1 MFRTV
6 PPISPPPG
14 TNPCNVGSPNKV
26 DTIPNDNT
34 NNTEN
39 GPFVPKSP
47 LTTSTNQLIKPQKQW
62 PPKDRR
68 LTKQDTR
75 LKSIIISCRLNHAMK
90 SVIKCTIAQ
99 SMWNDLI
106 LAHEGPFNTRDTKIA
121 ALRLKCNAFKAL
133 EGERVQGTFTRL
145 KILLNDLE
153 NKGFSIPQAEVNV
166 TFVNNLPRK
175 WLSINQIQRA
185 KTSIKIDSLATRF
198 G

>member
-6 PPISPPPG
+6 PPIPPPPG

-34 NNTEN
+34 NNT
-39 GPFVPKSP
+39 
-47 LTTSTNQLIKPQKQW
+47 
-62 PPKDRR
+62 
-68 LTKQDTR
+68 
-75 LKSIIISCRLNHAMK
+75 
-90 SVIKCTIAQ
+90 
-99 SMWNDLI
+99 
-106 LAHEGPFNTRDTKIA
+106 AHEGPFNTRDTKIA

-153 NKGFSIPQAEVNV
+153 NKGLSIPQAEVNV

-175 WLSINQIQRA
+175 WLSINQI
-185 KTSIKIDSLATRF
+185 
-198 G
+198 